1 LKEKMRA
8 VIFPKPNEINIVSDA
23 EVRGPGPGEALVRI
37 KSSTLCATD
46 SKILA
51 GKFPG
56 TKFPHIPGHEWSGE
70 VVEVGPGVSELK
82 AGDRVGEEPHVGCGR
97 CPRCLEGLYQL
108 CFNYGKIETGHQHIG
123 FTINGGLA
131 EYCTCSVRALHK
143 LPPSLSYDEGAF
155 TESVGVALYAIERVG
170 INPGDK
176 VAIFGPGAIGLIGVQ
191 IARYAK
197 GASKIV
203 LLGTRDDRL
212 ELGKKLGADEVIN
225 VRKMSDEEKI
235 LKGAKDLLGPDSATI
250 GFDMVA
256 EFAGSEDASREA
268 IRLARRGG
276 RVVLA
281 GSTSPGTNLNVDL
294 SAIIR
299 GQLDIHGS
307 LADPMGICARGID
320 LIARKLVNVKPLMS
334 GDYKLEDFEKAL
346 DDFQNRV
353 DGAYR
358 VMIHP

>member
-1 LKEKMRA
+1 MRA
-8 VIFPKPNEINIVSDA
+8 VLYPKPNEIKIVSNA
-23 EVRGPGPGEALVRI
+23 EVRKPGPGEALVRV

-46 SKILA
+46 LKILA

-56 TKFPHIPGHEWSGE
+56 TRFPHIPGHEWSGE
-70 VVEVGPGVSELK
+70 VVETGSGVSELK

-97 CPRCLEGLYQL
+97 CPRCLEGLYTL
-108 CFNYGKIETGHQHIG
+108 CFNYGKTETGHQHIG

-143 LPPSLSYDEGAF
+143 LPESVSYDEGAF

-176 VAIFGPGAIGLIGVQ
+176 VAIFGPGAIGLIAVQ
-191 IARYAK
+191 IARNAK

-212 ELGKKLGADEVIN
+212 ELGRKLGADEVIN
-225 VRKMSDEEKI
+225 VKSIPDQEKVV
-235 LKGAKDLLGPDSATI
+235 KQARELLGPEAVTV

-256 EFAGSEDASREA
+256 EFAGSEDSAREA
-268 IRLARRGG
+268 IQLARRGG

-281 GSTSPGTNLNVDL
+281 GSTSPGKNLNIDL
-294 SAIIR
+294 STIVR
-299 GQLDIHGS
+299 GQLDVHGS

-334 GDYKLEDFEKAL
+334 GNYRLEEFEKAL

-353 DGAYR
+353 GGAYR